1 MQISASLLTGLA
13 VAAAAGGWGLLA
25 GLVLAGVF
33 AAVASSTGMP
43 DHPWL
48 RAAVLLPLGVLA
60 AQAFGAYLV
69 PENSALAAVVV
80 VVLATGAAAADLD
93 VPAAARRL
101 LAVVLVLAAASFAAV
116 CFGIEPPGS
125 ASPGEPNGTFGTYA
139 VPGPLGVLAAAGL
152 FAAPLLVMDRGVPRR
167 RVLARVACGV
177 VAAVAVG
184 AGALHQL
191 GPSRLALSDT
201 PLRDTLAAADATP
214 LNTMLAATVALCTLP
229 AALAA
234 LSGAVREIEGPR
246 AARVLVIGG
255 VGAAGAAFLP
265 PAATLAAA
273 STVAV
278 TATLLGWLQNRRQN
292 RQQTRQR
299 GVGQDETGARY

>member
-69 PENSALAAVVV
+69 PENSALAAVIV
-80 VVLATGAAAADLD
+80 VVLATGAAAAGPE

-101 LAVVLVLAAASFAAV
+101 LAVVLLLAAASFAAV
-116 CFGIEPPGS
+116 CFGIEPPES
-125 ASPGEPNGTFGTYA
+125 ASPSGLGTA
-139 VPGPLGVLAAAGL
+139 PLGVLAAGGL
-152 FAAPLLVMDRGVPRR
+152 FVAPLLVMDRGVPRR

-191 GPSRLALSDT
+191 GPARLALSDT
-201 PLRDTLAAADATP
+201 PLRDTLAAADAAP
-214 LNTMLAATVALCTLP
+214 LTTMLAATVVLCTLP

-234 LSGAVREIEGPR
+234 LSGAVREVNGPLP
-246 AARVLVIGG
+246 ARVLAIGA
-255 VGAAGAAFLP
+255 VGAAGAALVP

-278 TATLLGWLQNRRQN
+278 TATLLGWLQTGQQT
-292 RQQTRQR
+292 RQQTRQQNR
-299 GVGQDETGARY
+299 RRA

>member
-33 AAVASSTGMP
+33 AAAASSTGMP

-80 VVLATGAAAADLD
+80 VVLATGAAAADLE

-116 CFGIEPPGS
+116 CFGIEPPGR
-125 ASPGEPNGTFGTYA
+125 ASP
-139 VPGPLGVLAAAGL
+139 VPEVPFGPLGVLAAAGL

-214 LNTMLAATVALCTLP
+214 LNTMLGATVVLCTLP

-278 TATLLGWLQNRRQN
+278 TATLLGWLQNRRQTR
-292 RQQTRQR
+292 RQSRRRGAGHDRPEPVTRTS
-299 GVGQDETGARY
+299 E